1 MSNSINVKQLVL
13 DAMLAAMCAVLGFL
27 AIDLQGIKI
36 TFEGFPV
43 LVGALLFGP
52 GDGLVIGAVGT
63 FLYQMIRYG
72 FTATTLLWVLPY
84 ALSGLFVGL
93 YAKHKK
99 FTMGKKQIFW
109 LAIIN
114 EIVITIINTG
124 SILADAK
131 MYGWYYP
138 GLILK
143 LLPFRILICIGKGV
157 IYGLVIPALL
167 VPLKKIVL
175 TQNGMRKARSSKR

>member
-63 FLYQMIRYG
+63 FIYQMVRYG

-93 YAKHKK
+93 YAKFHK
-99 FTMGKKQIFW
+99 FNYSKKQIFW

-114 EIVITIINTG
+114 EIIITIINTG

-138 GLILK
+138 GLIIK
-143 LLPFRILICIGKGV
+143 LLPFRLLICIGKGV
-157 IYGLVIPALL
+157 LYGFVLPPLL
-167 VPLKKIVL
+167 VPLKKIVESHS
-175 TQNGMRKARSSKR
+175 GMRKAHSTKR